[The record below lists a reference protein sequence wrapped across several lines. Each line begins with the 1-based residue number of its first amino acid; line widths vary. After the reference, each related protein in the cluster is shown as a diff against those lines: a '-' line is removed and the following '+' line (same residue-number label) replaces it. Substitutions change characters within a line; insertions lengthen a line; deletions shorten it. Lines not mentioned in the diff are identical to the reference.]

1 MQKTN
6 NPIKIGQK
14 WGTCVAQPVKHL
26 PSAQVMIPGSWD
38 LVLHQAS
45 LLSKESAS
53 PSPLLLFSLS
63 LSLSLSCSQVNKILK
78 TTTEVP
84 GWHSG

>member
-6 NPIKIGQK
+6 NPIKIGPK

-38 LVLHQAS
+38 RAPHWAPCSVGS
-45 LLSKESAS
+45 LLLPLPLPLSAAS
-53 PSPLLLFSLS
+53 SLS
-63 LSLSLSCSQVNKILK
+63 LSLSLK
-78 TTTEVP
+78 
-84 GWHSG
+84 